1 MKDLTDRDTFN
12 AATAQ
17 EVFDFV
23 AHHLLTQNE
32 RSVSPLGAE
41 CAYRGQNGLKCA
53 AGCLI
58 PDEIYDEDL
67 EGQLWCNIKDIVDM
81 KQHAYLVTKLQYIH
95 DEKDVNCWK
104 HELTFL
110 ANRLAL
116 STVVMEL
123 VTR

>member
-12 AATAQ
+12 AATSQ
-17 EVFDFV
+17 EIFDFV

-32 RSVSPLGAE
+32 CSVSPLGKG
-41 CAYRGQNGLKCA
+41 CAYYGQNGLKCA

-58 PDEIYDEDL
+58 PDELYDEDL
-67 EGQLWCNIKDIVDM
+67 EDRPWRGIKDILDM
-81 KQHAYLVTKLQYIH
+81 KQHACLVTKLQKIH
-95 DEKDVNCWK
+95 DETEVNCWK

-116 STVVMEL
+116 STVVMEQFN
-123 VTR
+123 